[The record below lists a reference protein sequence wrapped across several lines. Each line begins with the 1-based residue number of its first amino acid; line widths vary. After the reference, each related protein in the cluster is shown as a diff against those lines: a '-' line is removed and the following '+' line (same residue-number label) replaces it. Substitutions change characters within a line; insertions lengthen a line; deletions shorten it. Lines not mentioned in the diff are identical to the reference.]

1 MGRKPKYTREAFVKF
16 FAEYTH
22 AHGAGPTQEVILNE
36 LGGSASTVARHMKEL
51 RAAEEEK
58 QDKLQAVLPDQIER
72 ILAELAEEQRLAA
85 VRLYGEAKEHS
96 HRFCAAEMA
105 EAAKREQA
113 AALKI
118 NELEDAL
125 TESEARADQT
135 VADLKT
141 SLAKIEEQRKALA
154 ELERGNAVLSAKI
167 EAEIRA
173 HERAEEQRIAAE
185 AQQRTLETRIG
196 QLIDALKGFGGEQR
210 EAVDRAREG
219 DDHIKLAVKSV

>member
-1 MGRKPKYTREAFVKF
+1 MGRKPKYTREAFVNF
-16 FAEYTH
+16 FAEYTR

-51 RAAEEEK
+51 RALEEEK
-58 QDKLQAVLPDQIER
+58 QDKLQTVLPDQIER
-72 ILAELAEEQRLAA
+72 ILAALAEEQRLAA
-85 VRLYGEAKEHS
+85 VRLYSEAKEHS

-118 NELEDAL
+118 SELEDAL

-135 VADLKT
+135 FADLKT

-185 AQQRTLETRIG
+185 AQQKALETSIG
-196 QLIDALKGFGGEQR
+196 QLIETLRDLGNEQR
-210 EAVDRAREG
+210 EAVERTRVSNGHD
-219 DDHIKLAVKSV
+219 KLPTKSL